1 MKSNTI
7 LLRYGELALKGK
19 NKAAFEDQL
28 VQNIRHKLER
38 FSGVSV
44 FKSQGR
50 IYVESQE
57 SLVDE
62 IIEELGTVFGLV
74 AFSPAIRVNSSIE
87 EIEQATLAY
96 IQEQLPDIR
105 TFKVICKRADKRFP
119 IRSQEMNRR
128 LGGLILDQIKDLRVD
143 VHQPDLP
150 LHVEIRGKYTYIYGK
165 DYAGPGGLPVGVSGR
180 VMLLLSGGIDSP
192 VAGYLAL
199 KRGVELHAVHF
210 HSYPFTS
217 ERAKQKVIDL
227 AQILTKYGGTI
238 HLYVVPFTEIQ
249 TEINKHCYES
259 YSITIMRR
267 MMLRIAQ
274 ELAKKNKALALVT
287 GESLGQVASQTLES
301 MNAIN
306 EVVQIPVLRPL
317 VGMDKH
323 EIVNISKKI
332 GTYETSILPYEDCCT
347 IFLPK
352 APKTKPDK
360 DVASRQEARFDY
372 EKLIEKAV
380 HETEVMEL
388 SFGNN
393 QEDEFTFF

>member
-19 NKAAFEDQL
+19 NKAAFEDRL
-28 VQNIRHKLER
+28 VQNIRRQLEP
-38 FSGVSV
+38 FKGVSV

-62 IIEELGTVFGLV
+62 IIEELANVFGLV
-74 AFSPAIRVNSSIE
+74 AFSPAIRVHSTIE
-87 EIEQATLAY
+87 EIEQAALAY
-96 IQEQLPDIR
+96 TQQQLPEIR
-105 TFKVICKRADKRFP
+105 TFKVISKRADKRFP

-128 LGGLILDQIKDLRVD
+128 LGGFLLDHIQDLHVD

-227 AQILTKYGGTI
+227 AQILTRYGGSI
-238 HLYVVPFTEIQ
+238 RLHVVPFTEIQ

-274 ELAKKNKALALVT
+274 ELAKENKALALVT

-323 EIVNISKKI
+323 EIVDISKKI

-347 IFLPK
+347 VFLPK

-360 DVASRQEARFDY
+360 DVAARQEARFDV
-372 EKLIEKAV
+372 EKLVQEAV
-380 HETEVMEL
+380 LGTEVIDLSPERDLDHEL
-388 SFGNN
+388 SF
-393 QEDEFTFF
+393 F